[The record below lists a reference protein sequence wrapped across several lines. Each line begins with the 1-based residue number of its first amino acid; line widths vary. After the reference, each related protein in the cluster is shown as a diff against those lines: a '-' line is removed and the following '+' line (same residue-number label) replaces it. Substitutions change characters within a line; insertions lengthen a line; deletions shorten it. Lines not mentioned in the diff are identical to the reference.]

1 VFLTPFR
8 RDGDPM
14 PDEGTNIQKDLNPL
28 ANAERQFDEAAARL
42 NLPAGLRE
50 VIKRP
55 RRSTIVSLPVVMDDG
70 SIRVFIG
77 YRVQHSIV
85 RGPAKG
91 GIRYHPDVS
100 LDEVEAL
107 AAWMT
112 WKCAVVNIPFGG
124 GKGGIVCD
132 PAKLSKG
139 ELERLTRRYAADL
152 SDLFGPESD
161 VPAPDVNTNAQVMA
175 WIMDTYSMHERRTE
189 YAVVTGKPLEVGGS
203 AGRREATGRGL
214 LFCVREVCQHLGMPL
229 RGARVAVQGF
239 GNVGSVSADL
249 MSGSGAKLVAVADV
263 TGAVHAPEG
272 LDLPTLLGYAAD
284 HRGVKGF
291 PGAQPLSTP
300 IIEYD
305 CDILIPAALENQ
317 ITRENA
323 GRVQARIVAEGA
335 NGPTTPEA
343 DKILEKKGVMVI
355 PDILC
360 NSGGVTVSYFEWVQN
375 RMGLYWPEAEVN
387 ARLEQYMVQASRDV
401 LAKAVEHGVSLRVA
415 AFMVAIERVVKVIM
429 VRGLYA

>member
-1 VFLTPFR
+1 
-8 RDGDPM
+8 M
-14 PDEGTNIQKDLNPL
+14 PAEGANLQKELNPL
-28 ANAERQFDEAAARL
+28 ANAGRQFDEAADRL
-42 NLPAGLRE
+42 NLPAGIRE
-50 VIKRP
+50 VIKRS
-55 RRSTIVSLPVVMDDG
+55 RRATIVSLPVPMDDG
-70 SIRVFIG
+70 TLKVFTG

-91 GIRYHPDVS
+91 GIRYHPDVT
-100 LDEVEAL
+100 LEEVEAL

-132 PAKLSKG
+132 PAKMSRG

-161 VPAPDVNTNAQVMA
+161 VPAPDVNTNEQIMA
-175 WIMDTYSMHERRTE
+175 WIVDTYSMHERRTE

-203 AGRREATGRGL
+203 AGRREATGRGV
-214 LFCVREVCQHLGMPL
+214 LFCVREACAHLKLPL
-229 RGARVAVQGF
+229 AGARVAVQGF

-249 MSGSGAKLVAVADV
+249 MARDGARIVAVSDV
-263 TGAVHAPEG
+263 TGAVQAPEG
-272 LDLPTLLGYAAD
+272 LDVATLIAWVAD

-291 PGAQPLSTP
+291 PGGKPFTTP
-300 IIEYD
+300 IVEVD
-305 CDILIPAALENQ
+305 CDILVPAALENQ

-323 GRVQARIVAEGA
+323 DRIRARIVAEGA
-335 NGPTTPEA
+335 NGPTTPDA
-343 DKILEKKGVMVI
+343 DRILADHGVFVI

-375 RMGLYWPEAEVN
+375 RMGFYWPEEEVN
-387 ARLEQYMVQASRDV
+387 QRLEQAMVPAFRDV
-401 LAKAVEHGVSLRVA
+401 LAKSLEHKVNMRVA
-415 AFMVAIERVVKVIM
+415 AFMVAIERVVKVITL
-429 VRGLYA
+429 RGVYA

>member
-1 VFLTPFR
+1 
-8 RDGDPM
+8 M
-14 PDEGTNIQKDLNPL
+14 PAEGANLQKELNPL
-28 ANAERQFDEAAARL
+28 ANAGRQFDEAADRL
-42 NLPAGLRE
+42 NLPAGIRE

-55 RRSTIVSLPVVMDDG
+55 RRSTIVSLPINMDDG
-70 SIRVFIG
+70 TLRVFTG

-91 GIRYHPDVS
+91 GIRYHPDVT

-124 GKGGIVCD
+124 GKGGVICD
-132 PAKLSKG
+132 PQKLSKG

-175 WIMDTYSMHERRTE
+175 WIVDTYSMHERRTE

-203 AGRREATGRGL
+203 AGRREATGRGVL
-214 LFCVREVCQHLGMPL
+214 LCVREACAHLKLPL
-229 RGARVAVQGF
+229 AGARVAVQGF

-249 MSGSGAKLVAVADV
+249 MARDGATIVAVSDV
-263 TGAVHAPEG
+263 TGGVHSPSG
-272 LDLPTLLGYAAD
+272 LDLGALIAWVAD
-284 HRGVKGF
+284 HRGVQGF
-291 PGAQPLSTP
+291 PGGQPLTTP
-300 IIEYD
+300 IVEYD
-305 CDILIPAALENQ
+305 CDILVPAALENQ
-317 ITRENA
+317 ITHENA
-323 GRVQARIVAEGA
+323 DRIRARVVAEGA
-335 NGPTTPEA
+335 NGPTTPDA
-343 DKILEKKGVMVI
+343 DRILSDKGVFVI

-375 RMGLYWPEAEVN
+375 RMGLYWPEQEVN
-387 ARLEQYMVQASRDV
+387 QRLEHTMVQAFKDV
-401 LAKAVEHGVSLRVA
+401 LAKSLEHKVNMRVA

-429 VRGLYA
+429 LRGVYA